1 MVATD
6 QQILDAAKDALYE
19 ILLGKSEEFREG
31 NESARLLRIQELRG
45 TIQEYEAKVNVVNGS
60 TFKQIRE
67 VDI

>member
-6 QQILDAAKDALYE
+6 QDILDAARDALHS

-31 NESARLLRIQELRG
+31 SESARLLRIQELRAL
-45 TIQEYEAKVNVVNGS
+45 IAEYEAKIGAATGS

-67 VDI
+67 VNL

>member
-6 QQILDAAKDALYE
+6 QQILDAARDALYA

-45 TIQEYEAKVNVVNGS
+45 TIQEYEAKIAAASGS
-60 TFKQIRE
+60 VFKQIRE
-67 VDI
+67 VDV